1 MVELTPRLERRAL
14 VVLQIFYLA
23 QPAQGIG
30 GILFQSRLEGVPR
43 SPVSVLR
50 HQPPS
55 GLGGRGGGAQGE
67 AGRQQQGRQPG
78 PTGVRDFRGL

>member
-23 QPAQGIG
+23 QPAQAIG
-30 GILFQSRLEGVPR
+30 GVLFQSRLEDVPR
-43 SPVSVLR
+43 SPVSVLL

-55 GLGGRGGGAQGE
+55 GLGAQGE
-67 AGRQQQGRQPG
+67 AGRQQQGWQPG